1 MTINIIFW
9 LSLLVIFYSYIG
21 YGILLW
27 MILKVKK
34 VFKKQ
39 SKENI
44 TEELEPHVTLI
55 VASYNESEILKDKIK
70 NCYEL
75 DYPSEKCQF
84 YFIADVSNDSS
95 TDIIAPNT
103 GIKLFY

>member
-1 MTINIIFW
+1 MTIKIIFW

-39 SKENI
+39 LLCFVEGSVFTTNQNFI
-44 TEELEPHVTLI
+44 GSYVPEEKQPFTVYHNAVGFMI
-55 VASYNESEILKDKIK
+55 
-70 NCYEL
+70 
-75 DYPSEKCQF
+75 
-84 YFIADVSNDSS
+84 
-95 TDIIAPNT
+95 
-103 GIKLFY
+103 

>member
-1 MTINIIFW
+1 MTIKIIFW

-44 TEELEPHVTLI
+44 TEEFEPHVTLI
-55 VASYNESEILKDKIK
+55 VASYNEAEILNK
-70 NCYEL
+70 
-75 DYPSEKCQF
+75 
-84 YFIADVSNDSS
+84 
-95 TDIIAPNT
+95 
-103 GIKLFY
+103 KLF